1 MNFVNKLS
9 VVSLLVLMFS
19 FMNIAQAANPCT
31 GTAVNA
37 CSKITDQSK
46 CANSYLS
53 NNDGTVPNANGVAI
67 AITAAQHVEL
77 LITSVQRDIALTME
91 NASQIMTVNDGG
103 GS

>member
-1 MNFVNKLS
+1 MLVRELLS
-9 VVSLLVLMFS
+9 VPAVKLQINLHVLIIIYQIM
-19 FMNIAQAANPCT
+19 ME
-31 GTAVNA
+31 
-37 CSKITDQSK
+37 
-46 CANSYLS
+46 L
-53 NNDGTVPNANGVAI
+53 VPNANGVAI